1 MAFFKWFKRG
11 KKEENLQEEIN
22 NELEQSIEEV
32 ENENNEIEDIN
43 DNKTEEVKENISD
56 KVEEVKENV
65 SDKVEEVK
73 ENISNKVEEVKEN
86 ISNKVEEVKENVS
99 DKVEE
104 VKENISNKVE
114 EVKENIS
121 NKVEEVKEN
130 VSDKVEEVKEN
141 ISDKVEEAKEN
152 IIDKIEEVKENI
164 SDKVEEVKE
173 NISDKVEEVKENIS
187 DKIEEAKENIIDKV
201 EEVKENIIKKKE
213 DTTDILEETEEEM
226 KEKEEPK
233 KKGFFAKI
241 KMGLS
246 KTRDS
251 ILNRVEQVLSSFT
264 KIDEELFEE
273 LEESLI
279 MSDIGVETSIYIME
293 KVRAIVK
300 VEKIKEVADI
310 KNVIVRVI
318 SEILEEETEE
328 FNLKFPSVILI
339 IGVNG
344 VGKTT
349 TIGKLA
355 NNYKSQGKKVILAAG
370 DTFRAA
376 AIDQLQVWGDR
387 SGIDVIK
394 HQEGSDPAAVVFD
407 AIQAGKARGA
417 DLLICD
423 TAGRLHNKKNL
434 MEELKKIARIV
445 NRENPDAQIETL
457 LVLDATTGQN
467 ALQQAKLFSEVSE
480 ITGIVLTKLDGT
492 AKGGVVIAIK
502 NELKIP
508 VRFIGVG
515 EGIEDLRP
523 FDAKE
528 FSKAL
533 FE

>member
-1 MAFFKWFKRG
+1 
-11 KKEENLQEEIN
+11 
-22 NELEQSIEEV
+22 
-32 ENENNEIEDIN
+32 
-43 DNKTEEVKENISD
+43 
-56 KVEEVKENV
+56 
-65 SDKVEEVK
+65 
-73 ENISNKVEEVKEN
+73 
-86 ISNKVEEVKENVS
+86 
-99 DKVEE
+99 
-104 VKENISNKVE
+104 
-114 EVKENIS
+114 
-121 NKVEEVKEN
+121 
-130 VSDKVEEVKEN
+130 
-141 ISDKVEEAKEN
+141 
-152 IIDKIEEVKENI
+152 
-164 SDKVEEVKE
+164 
-173 NISDKVEEVKENIS
+173 
-187 DKIEEAKENIIDKV
+187 
-201 EEVKENIIKKKE
+201 
-213 DTTDILEETEEEM
+213 
-226 KEKEEPK
+226 
-233 KKGFFAKI
+233 
-241 KMGLS
+241 MGLS
-246 KTRDS
+246 KTRAS
-251 ILNRVEQVLSSFT
+251 ILNGVEQVLSSFT

-279 MSDIGVETSIYIME
+279 MSDIGVETSIYIMN
-293 KVRAIVK
+293 KVREIVK
-300 VEKIKEVADI
+300 EERIKEVSEI
-310 KNVIVRVI
+310 KNVIIRVI
-318 SEILEEETEE
+318 SNILEEDTQE
-328 FNLKFPSVILI
+328 FSLKSPTVILV

-355 NNYKSQGKKVILAAG
+355 NNYKKEGKKVILAAG

-376 AIDQLQVWGDR
+376 AIDQLQVWGER
-387 SGIDVIK
+387 SDIDVIK

-467 ALQQAKLFSEVSE
+467 ALQQAKLFSEVSD